1 MTLPTAPIRCP
12 IEGLR
17 NRVASVQVAASET
30 GGGMRFAGV
39 LAVLML
45 AGCVAFGAKDGAG
58 PSGASA
64 GVAPKP
70 NPIIAGEIAT
80 TSLDAPAPGM
90 TTPAPVKADEAKA
103 EPTEEVQAKPVKQAA
118 PVPPPEPKSP
128 EEVKC
133 LKSGDTWASAGK
145 SGARTCVKR
154 TKDAGKACT
163 RQTQCEGYCLARSR
177 TCAPITPMFGCN
189 DILQADGREAT
200 LCLD

>member
-1 MTLPTAPIRCP
+1 
-12 IEGLR
+12 
-17 NRVASVQVAASET
+17 
-30 GGGMRFAGV
+30 MRFAGV

-45 AGCVAFGAKDGAG
+45 AGCVAFGAKDDAG

-80 TSLDAPAPGM
+80 TSLDAPAPVQAAS
-90 TTPAPVKADEAKA
+90 TPVKADEAKPELSEAAQA
-103 EPTEEVQAKPVKQAA
+103 EPVKQAA

-128 EEVKC
+128 EEIKC
-133 LKSGDTWASAGK
+133 LKAGNAWASAGK
-145 SGARTCVKR
+145 SGAKACVKR
-154 TKDAGKACT
+154 TRDAGKACT
-163 RQTQCEGYCLARSR
+163 KQTQCEGYCLARSR

>member
-1 MTLPTAPIRCP
+1 
-12 IEGLR
+12 
-17 NRVASVQVAASET
+17 
-30 GGGMRFAGV
+30 MRFAGV

-64 GVAPKP
+64 GVTPKP

-80 TSLDAPAPGM
+80 TSLDAPAP
-90 TTPAPVKADEAKA
+90 VKATEAKPELSA
-103 EPTEEVQAKPVKQAA
+103 EAQTEPVKQVA
-118 PVPPPEPKSP
+118 PAPPPEPRSP

-133 LKSGDTWASAGK
+133 LKAGNAWASAGK
-145 SGARTCVKR
+145 SGAKACVKR
-154 TKDAGKACT
+154 TRDAGKSCT
-163 RQTQCEGYCLARSR
+163 KQSQCEGYCLARSR